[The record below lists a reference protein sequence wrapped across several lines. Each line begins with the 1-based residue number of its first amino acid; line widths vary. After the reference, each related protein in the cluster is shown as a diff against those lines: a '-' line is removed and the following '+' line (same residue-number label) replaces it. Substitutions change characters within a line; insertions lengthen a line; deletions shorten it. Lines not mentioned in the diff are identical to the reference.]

1 MAKTIRTVLAVDGE
15 AKYKAAIKSVNSQ
28 LKVMDSNMKLLR
40 TSFDSTNLKTKNL
53 TAQKKQLEE
62 QVKTTKD
69 KIELLEGAV
78 ERSEKEYKKA
88 KEALR
93 EMTLQ
98 HGASS
103 KEAQKAQKAVT
114 TAESAYNNYK
124 VQLNSTRTSLVELER
139 ELEDVNNSFPKT
151 KSALS
156 SLTSIIGK
164 ATVAFGKAGFHAALQ
179 GAKLEMQG
187 FVAITKTVASEFELA
202 TKGLTKYVE
211 GVGKLTVAIGKFA
224 VSQGTEFE
232 ASMSKVKAYSNA
244 SEEDLKLLS
253 DAAKEMGEKT
263 TKTASE
269 AADALGYMALSGW
282 KTEQMLTGLKPIV
295 KASEAGTMDLA
306 TTAQLAT
313 TSLSA
318 YGKGVEDLESFMNVL
333 AATQNNSATNMQQLM
348 EAYQNAG
355 GMFKVLNVDMAE
367 SATILGILADKGFVG
382 SEAGAN
388 LNSILVNLIGAN
400 ENAANAMDSLGVSAW
415 DSNGNFRGLTTTLSD
430 LGVAL
435 QNCTQEQ
442 RAQIEATIGGKR
454 QFKTLE
460 AMISGVADGYDK
472 IYSAASN
479 ADGALYR
486 TAETMQDNVKG
497 SVTLMKS
504 AFEAVGISIYET
516 FSGRLKDTIDQVSEW
531 ASRLSESIANGW
543 DLKVVFSNI
552 IDEGEIEIKKGIN
565 DISKRLPKYLS
576 NINFVVTKVLKSIVN
591 LIPYLAIQILPKL
604 TQGFTDLV
612 TGVIEWLPQGLNN
625 MLNGFRSFY
634 SNLADSME
642 SIAQS
647 IVEALP
653 GVIDTLI
660 ARLSSTFVSDMFLT
674 GLDIII
680 SLGDAILQNLPRL
693 LEYGATIL
701 VTLVSGISERLPHMM
716 ETASTVIMTLIN
728 VLIENLPFVL
738 ETGVK
743 ILLEVI
749 NGIVQMLPELIT
761 AAVDI
766 VLTVVDTILN
776 NLDEILAV
784 ALEIII
790 ALCVGIVENLDK
802 IMDYIPKILDAV
814 VVAIVEN
821 LDLILEAAVA
831 IMMALAQG
839 LVESVELIFDIIP
852 DIFDAVSD
860 AFDNADWGEIGS
872 NIINGIVDG
881 IVNLGEDVRNN
892 LEEACSEIL
901 DTVTDFF
908 GIASPSKVFRDVVGK
923 NLGLG
928 VVEGFKNTMSKS
940 AEEMAKSADISSTV
954 SFTSSAVNDSQM
966 GIANVQVSF
975 GNVTITGYED
985 IENIGIMIADSTRAS
1000 LAGKGA

>member
-1 MAKTIRTVLAVDGE
+1 MSKTIRTVLAVDGE

-28 LKVMDSNMKLLR
+28 LKVMDSNLKLLK

-62 QVKTTKD
+62 QVKITKD

-78 ERSEKEYKKA
+78 EHSEKEYKKA
-88 KEALR
+88 EEALKK
-93 EMTLQ
+93 MTLQ
-98 HGASS
+98 HGESS

-114 TAESAYNNYK
+114 IAESAYNNYK
-124 VQLNSTRTSLVELER
+124 VQLNNTRTSLVELER

-224 VSQGTEFE
+224 ASQGTEFE

-244 SEEDLKLLS
+244 SEEDLKRLS

-269 AADALGYMALSGW
+269 AADALGYMALAGW

-306 TTAQLAT
+306 TTANLAT
-313 TSLSA
+313 TSLAA

-333 AATQNNSATNMQQLM
+333 AVTQNNSATNMQQLM

-497 SVTLMKS
+497 SATLMKS

-516 FSGRLKDTIDQVSEW
+516 FSGRLKDTIDQVSDW

-552 IDEGEIEIKKGIN
+552 IDEGEESIRKGIS
-565 DISKRLPKYLS
+565 DISQKLPQYLS
-576 NINFVVTKVLKSIVN
+576 VINFVILKVLKSLVS
-591 LIPYLAIQILPKL
+591 LLPQLSTEILPQL
-604 TQGFTDLV
+604 IQGFTDLV
-612 TGVIEWLPQGLNN
+612 TGVIEWLPEGLTN
-625 MLNGFRSFY
+625 MLIGFKSFY
-634 SNLADSME
+634 SNLSVSMQTISE
-642 SIAQS
+642 TIIAT
-647 IVEALP
+647 LP
-653 GVIDTLI
+653 GIIDTLI
-660 ARLSSTFVSDMFLT
+660 SNLDATFISDMFLT

-680 SLGDAILQNLPRL
+680 ALGDAIIQNLPTL
-693 LEYGATIL
+693 LEYGSTIL
-701 VTLVSGISERLPHMM
+701 VNLLTGISERLPQLI
-716 ETASTVIMTLIN
+716 ETASTLVTTLIN
-728 VLIENLPFVL
+728 FIIENLPFIL
-738 ETGVK
+738 ETGIQ
-743 ILLEVI
+743 ILLEII
-749 NGIVQMLPELIT
+749 NGIIQMLPELIT
-761 AAVDI
+761 IAI
-766 VLTVVDTILN
+766 EIILILVDTILDN
-776 NLDEILAV
+776 IDQIIAV

-790 ALCVGIVENLDK
+790 ALCIGIVENLDK
-802 IMDYIPKILDAV
+802 ITDKIPEILDA
-814 VVAIVEN
+814 IVKAVTEN
-821 LDLILEAAVA
+821 LDLIIEAAIS
-831 IMMALAQG
+831 IMFALAQG
-839 LVESVELIFDIIP
+839 LVESVELIVEVIP

-860 AFDNADWGEIGS
+860 AFENTDWGEIGS
-872 NIINGIVDG
+872 NVIEGIIDG
-881 IVNLGEDVRNN
+881 IANIGENVYNN
-892 LEEACSEIL
+892 LKDSCQEVL